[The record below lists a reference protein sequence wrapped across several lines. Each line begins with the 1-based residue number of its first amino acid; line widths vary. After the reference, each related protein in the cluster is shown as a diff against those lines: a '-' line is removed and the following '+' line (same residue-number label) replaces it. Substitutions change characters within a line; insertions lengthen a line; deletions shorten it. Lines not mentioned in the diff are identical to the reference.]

1 MANSTEGMNWKA
13 GITSYQLKWIAIET
27 MVIDHMGAILY
38 PTEMVFRYIGR
49 VSFPI
54 FCFLLVEGF
63 CHTHDIFGYM
73 ARLGAFALMSEIPYD
88 LAFNGEV
95 LEFTHQNVFFTL
107 LLGVILMYVLEKGG
121 EWPQKAVEVLLVM
134 WMAVFFHTDYGY
146 RGILL
151 IFIFYQLRRFR
162 WAKLGCGAAWN
173 LIWNRSIQGYG
184 AFAMIPIALYNGSR
198 GKKMKYFFYIFYP
211 AHLLILFVISR
222 YIG

>member
-13 GITSYQLKWIAIET
+13 GITSYQLKWIAIVT

-49 VSFPI
+49 ISFPI

-107 LLGVILMYVLEKGG
+107 LLGVILMYVLEKGEIG
-121 EWPQKAVEVLLVM
+121 
-134 WMAVFFHTDYGY
+134 
-146 RGILL
+146 R
-151 IFIFYQLRRFR
+151 
-162 WAKLGCGAAWN
+162 
-173 LIWNRSIQGYG
+173 
-184 AFAMIPIALYNGSR
+184 
-198 GKKMKYFFYIFYP
+198 
-211 AHLLILFVISR
+211 AHV
-222 YIG
+222 

>member
-13 GITSYQLKWIAIET
+13 GITSYQLKWIAIVT

-49 VSFPI
+49 ISFPI

-134 WMAVFFHTDYGY
+134 WMAVFFSYRLWLQGNPADIYILPAAALPVGKAWMRSGLESDLESEHT
-146 RGILL
+146 GIWR
-151 IFIFYQLRRFR
+151 ICHDSDRI
-162 WAKLGCGAAWN
+162 
-173 LIWNRSIQGYG
+173 I
-184 AFAMIPIALYNGSR
+184 
-198 GKKMKYFFYIFYP
+198 
-211 AHLLILFVISR
+211 
-222 YIG
+222 

>member
-1 MANSTEGMNWKA
+1 
-13 GITSYQLKWIAIET
+13 
-27 MVIDHMGAILY
+27 
-38 PTEMVFRYIGR
+38 
-49 VSFPI
+49 
-54 FCFLLVEGF
+54 
-63 CHTHDIFGYM
+63 M
-73 ARLGAFALMSEIPYD
+73 ARLGAFALISEIPYD
-88 LAFNGEV
+88 LAFNCEV

-162 WAKLGCGAAWN
+162 WTKLGCGAAWN
-173 LIWNRSIQGYG
+173 LIWNRSIQGFG

-198 GKKMKYFFYIFYP
+198 GRKMKYFFYIFYP